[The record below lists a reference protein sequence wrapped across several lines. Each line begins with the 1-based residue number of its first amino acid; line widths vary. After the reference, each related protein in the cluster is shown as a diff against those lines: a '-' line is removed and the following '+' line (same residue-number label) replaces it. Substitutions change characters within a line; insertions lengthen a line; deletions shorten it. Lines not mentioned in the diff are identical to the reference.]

1 MRRYLTMV
9 VALVATMLIMAAGQ
23 QPEAMTNQA
32 DGTYV
37 INTTTLCKSTGY
49 MGKTPLEVRIKN
61 NKIVKVV
68 PLRNQETPKYFG
80 LVKKNLLPKYEGMK
94 VGKVA
99 KSQVD
104 GVTGATFSSKA
115 VNANVKVAAEYYLKH
130 KK

>member
-1 MRRYLTMV
+1 MRRYMTMV
-9 VALVATMLIMAAGQ
+9 AILMATMLMTSAGQ
-23 QPEAMTNQA
+23 HPETMTKQA
-32 DGTYV
+32 DGTFV
-37 INTTTLCKSTGY
+37 VNTTTLCKSTGY
-49 MGKTPLEVRIKN
+49 MGKTPLEVHIKN

>member
-23 QPEAMTNQA
+23 QPEAMTKQA

-80 LVKKNLLPKYEGMK
+80 MVKKNLLPKYEGMK

>member
-23 QPEAMTNQA
+23 QPEAMTKQA

-80 LVKKNLLPKYEGMK
+80 LVKKNLLPKFEGMK

>member
-23 QPEAMTNQA
+23 QPEAMTKQA

>member
-1 MRRYLTMV
+1 MV

-23 QPEAMTNQA
+23 QPEAMTKQA

>member
-1 MRRYLTMV
+1 MRRYVTMV

-23 QPEAMTNQA
+23 QPEAMTKQA